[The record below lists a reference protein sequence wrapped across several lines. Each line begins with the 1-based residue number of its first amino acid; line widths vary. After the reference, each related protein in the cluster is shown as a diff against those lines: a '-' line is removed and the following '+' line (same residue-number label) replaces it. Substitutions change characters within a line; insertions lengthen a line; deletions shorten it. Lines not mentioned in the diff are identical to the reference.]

1 MALKFLNDGYFAGK
15 VGIGINSPLY
25 KLHVDGQVKIQTT
38 NYEMLLLHQSDANG
52 GFIRFTNTDDTTGWY
67 TGIAGTEKFII
78 SRTADNTVPI
88 ITLEQ
93 NGNVGIGTDS
103 PASIVS
109 TSGSNTVVYDASS
122 VNGQDSTSTIKI
134 ANRSTNANTFASID
148 FNTNN
153 NRVTNRIVSSH
164 AGTVHTGFLAFV
176 TESYDGTSGV
186 PSEKMRITGTGNV
199 GIGTVSPALQ
209 SGGTGLHI
217 DATTSSELKFTN
229 DTTGSTASDGTALV
243 SNGNNFNINNREA
256 GTITLGTSNSPRM
269 TILSGGNVGIGTIS
283 PDTKLDVNGEVV
295 IAPNTDGKQTFKF
308 TTNASNDGRL
318 LIKSD
323 TTVKVDIQANGD
335 SYFNGGDV
343 GIGITGPDFKLDVE
357 GTLGVSDLPGNVTS
371 TSALVRNE
379 TIGPELLSNP
389 DFATN
394 TAWGGSGSIANGQL
408 TKTGGGLAY
417 QTVTGL
423 VSGATY
429 LIEVDV
435 ASIAGTNNFYLG
447 GTQSSALIVG
457 KQSFYLLGGSANLL
471 VGFNNGYSGSTG
483 SVFNSVSLK
492 LVTSASNQ
500 IQTRQ
505 LGSDAFTGNG
515 PYLPLSA
522 GSSYPLT
529 GDLYLDDG
537 SGATPSLYFKNGDDN
552 FWRYLMESGGDF
564 SIKEG
569 TSPRLTFQ
577 AGGNVGIGV
586 TGPIEKLQVTGQLIS
601 TASNVTSAIA
611 GAERAIMDLSNY
623 SATDHSA
630 RFGHFRGAESAGA
643 GQLRLY
649 TDSVER
655 LRIDADGNVGI
666 GTDDPGA
673 KLDVFSAASF
683 RADVATGNPLISIV
697 NNTATSNAA
706 GTATIKFTQANTQAG
721 GKIVSARD
729 GNYSSGATRSSNLQF
744 YTSSAATDSEKMRI
758 NSIGDVGI
766 NTTTPFEKLQAN
778 GNIYAEN
785 RIISADATNANENLL
800 AQSSI
805 KISNKNDIYGNL
817 TKVIISPYEAA
828 YTSDGTGS
836 STVRLGSETAMT
848 PGAIHTFSVYY
859 KDLIGSIGI
868 DLYDVAASGS
878 YTSAI
883 GTAAAPVSGRLYG
896 YAQKASTGAGA
907 GYNFVDINLTNNG
920 SVTLLNPKVETG
932 KVATEFIATTEE
944 EGIPQTT
951 TTNNLRATGSIQM
964 GADDTTATAD
974 KAGTM
979 RYRTATDE
987 AVPVTGT
994 ELITGNNGD
1003 FAGVTDGT
1011 DVTTLTMWYTYGTI
1025 TSSDIE
1031 SEKLEL
1037 ITTAANTG
1045 VRIDTPTTIGN
1056 KYQLTFT
1063 ATGDLGINGIHV
1075 SSIGNASTLTS
1086 QPYVFTAIAV
1096 NTQIYFRAGDNAGGT
1111 TLYSNIQ
1118 LIEVTE
1124 EDASYADM
1132 CMQTGA
1138 STYEWVNIVRNTY

>member
-1 MALKFLNDGYFAGK
+1 MALRFLNSGYFAGK
-15 VGIGINSPLY
+15 VGIG
-25 KLHVDGQVKIQTT
+25 
-38 NYEMLLLHQSDANG
+38 
-52 GFIRFTNTDDTTGWY
+52 TD
-67 TGIAGTEKFII
+67 
-78 SRTADNTVPI
+78 
-88 ITLEQ
+88 
-93 NGNVGIGTDS
+93 
-103 PASIVS
+103 
-109 TSGSNTVVYDASS
+109 
-122 VNGQDSTSTIKI
+122 
-134 ANRSTNANTFASID
+134 
-148 FNTNN
+148 
-153 NRVTNRIVSSH
+153 
-164 AGTVHTGFLAFV
+164 
-176 TESYDGTSGV
+176 
-186 PSEKMRITGTGNV
+186 
-199 GIGTVSPALQ
+199 
-209 SGGTGLHI
+209 
-217 DATTSSELKFTN
+217 
-229 DTTGSTASDGTALV
+229 
-243 SNGNNFNINNREA
+243 
-256 GTITLGTSNSPRM
+256 
-269 TILSGGNVGIGTIS
+269 
-283 PDTKLDVNGEVV
+283 
-295 IAPNTDGKQTFKF
+295 
-308 TTNASNDGRL
+308 
-318 LIKSD
+318 
-323 TTVKVDIQANGD
+323 
-335 SYFNGGDV
+335 
-343 GIGITGPDFKLDVE
+343 GPDFKLDVD
-357 GTLGVSDLPGNVTS
+357 GTLGVSDLPGNVSS
-371 TSALVRNE
+371 TSVLVRNE
-379 TIGPELLSNP
+379 TIGPELLLNP

-394 TAWGGSGSIANGQL
+394 TIWGGSASIANGQL
-408 TKTGGGLAY
+408 TKTGNGLAY
-417 QTVTGL
+417 QTITGL

-483 SVFNSVSLK
+483 SAFNSVSLK

-505 LGSDAFTGNG
+505 LGSGSFGDELWAVTPTDSNNIYNLNSGYVGINNTGGAGARTKLGVTFGVTGNAANLAESVSYAAIEMY
-515 PYLPLSA
+515 PYRNLSTYGMFVGAMASTSGYIQSANTDGTAA
-522 GSSYPLT
+522 G
-529 GDLYLDDG
+529 
-537 SGATPSLYFKNGDDN
+537 A
-552 FWRYLMESGGDF
+552 F
-564 SIKEG
+564 SIN
-569 TSPRLTFQ
+569 PW
-577 AGGNVGIGV
+577 GGNVGIRTNSPDYPLEIVSEPTNVNNVLLGLGNPILAPNTRDSWIKMFGSQNTADKTVAIGNAYGQFVVNYLGARATAPLSAGTRILVVDGPTGKVGINTNSPTGNLSMSSQIYLGV
-586 TGPIEKLQVTGQLIS
+586 TPPSTYAANTVTTYQQSFFNSGYGVTTDGLGPYPRYFNMVATGS
-601 TASNVTSAIA
+601 PDGTNGGSNIRFFTTGIVEATGAQSRMAITS
-611 GAERAIMDLSNY
+611 
-623 SATDHSA
+623 
-630 RFGHFRGAESAGA
+630 RG
-643 GQLRLY
+643 R
-649 TDSVER
+649 
-655 LRIDADGNVGI
+655 VGI
-666 GTDDPGA
+666 GTDSPA
-673 KLDVFSAASF
+673 ANLDVFSAASF

-758 NSIGDVGI
+758 LSSGNVGI
-766 NTTTPFEKLQAN
+766 NTTLPFEKLDV
-778 GNIYAEN
+778 GGKIYAQD
-785 RIISADATNANENLL
+785 RVISANVSLPNENLL
-800 AQSSI
+800 PEASI
-805 KISNKNDIYGNL
+805 KVSNLNDIYVNA
-817 TKVIISPYEAA
+817 TKTVISPYEARYVNDNTGGTTIRA
-828 YTSDGTGS
+828 TTATLVSGEVYTVS
-836 STVRLGSETAMT
+836 
-848 PGAIHTFSVYY
+848 IYY
-859 KDLIGSIGI
+859 KDLIGSIYMDIG
-868 DLYDVAASGS
+868 DTALSGN
-878 YTSAI
+878 YKSAT
-883 GTAAAPVSGRLYG
+883 GTASVPTSGRIYG
-896 YAQKASTGAGA
+896 YAIRNSNN
-907 GYNFVDINLTNNG
+907 YEFIDINLSQAG
-920 SVTLLNPKVETG
+920 SVTLLNIKLEQGTV
-932 KVATEFIATTEE
+932 VTEFIATPETQA
-944 EGIPQTT
+944 IPQTI
-951 TTNNLRATGSIQM
+951 TTNNLRATGSVQM

-1011 DVTTLTMWYTYGTI
+1011 DVTTLTMWYAYGTI